1 MWSNPLETAELVT
14 FTEEILNGKLHF
26 MGSARTGAASGL
38 NQVRETGLLSNTK
51 LPWKIYHNLQE
62 KIFSVFFV
70 NFNKAFSTKK
80 WIIENYIHPL
90 IPTNA
95 AEILTS

>member
-1 MWSNPLETAELVT
+1 
-14 FTEEILNGKLHF
+14 

-70 NFNKAFSTKK
+70 NFNKAFSTKN